1 MICRKIAVPVALLL
15 IMLTAAISGCAS
27 KNSASNNNITSN
39 STTSWSFIINDN
51 QSEVVN
57 SSLYAELINCSQPYN
72 PSTGIPQSGGILLEY
87 FLYYYG
93 VYPVTSVSYNGTTY
107 NWTSVAYQSDN
118 DNMPLV
124 TPNGSIY
131 YQGSW
136 AQVDNVNVT
145 VTEKTNVT
153 TLDLEPSILYAL
165 NAGVSTPGLLPNKT
179 RQVMIIYIDAL
190 GYQRYEDSLK
200 LGLIPNMS
208 ALGTPI
214 KAMCVYPSF
223 SQPNARSLMTGIAP
237 DLTIGNFSSDLP
249 DGETMFDI
257 LDNDGMKAAWVD
269 AGNPLAM
276 DVNGTIPI
284 ADTRNLTLADEEAAN
299 IAIQQYKAG
308 ANLVIVRLDSPDKAM
323 QGKGIDSPQA
333 EAAVSLVDV
342 LTGEIVSNLNNGT
355 AVILWADHGCHPTK
369 DGEDHTTLL
378 PDDMYIPI
386 TVHYV

>member
-1 MICRKIAVPVALLL
+1 MVLPVALLL
-15 IMLTAAISGCAS
+15 ILLTVVLSGCAS
-27 KNSASNNNITSN
+27 KNTASNNNITS
-39 STTSWSFIINDN
+39 SGATAWSFTINGN
-51 QSEVVN
+51 QSESVN
-57 SSLYAELINCSQPYN
+57 SSLYAELINCSQSYN

-93 VYPVTSVSYNGTTY
+93 VYPVTAVSYNGTTY
-107 NWTSVAYQSDN
+107 NWTSVAYQSDE

-131 YQGSW
+131 YQGVW
-136 AQVDNVNVT
+136 AHAANVNVT
-145 VTEKTNVT
+145 VTEKTNVS

-179 RQVMIIYIDAL
+179 SQVVIIYIDAL
-190 GYQRYEDSLK
+190 GYQRYEDSLQ
-200 LGLIPNMS
+200 LGLTPNIS

-214 KAMCVYPSF
+214 KAICVYPSF
-223 SQPNARSLMTGIAP
+223 SQPNARSLMTGMAP
-237 DLTIGNFSSDLP
+237 NLAMGNFSSDLP
-249 DGETMFDI
+249 DGETMFNI
-257 LDNDGMKAAWVD
+257 LDNDGMKAVWVD

-276 DVNGTIPI
+276 DVNGTISI
-284 ADTRNLTLADEEAAN
+284 NDTHNLTLADEDAAN
-299 IAIQQYKAG
+299 ITIQQYKAG
-308 ANLVIVRLDSPDKAM
+308 ANLIIVRLDSPDKAM
-323 QGKGIDSPQA
+323 QGKGINSTQA
-333 EAAVSLVDV
+333 EAAVRLVDV